1 MTARTA
7 IEIDR
12 DGTPLRVFHRRGSSA
27 WTHPIDDPTY
37 PDVGRHGAIV
47 SRPCSVCLSDAGK
60 DGGRAPGAAPRRGT
74 APEGASR

>member
-27 WTHPIDDPTY
+27 WTHPVDDPTY
-37 PDVGRHGAIV
+37 PDTGRHGAIV
-47 SRPCSVCLSDAGK
+47 SRPCSLCGSEDGK
-60 DGGRAPGAAPRRGT
+60 NGGRAPGRAPSAGT
-74 APEGASR
+74 ASQGVVR